1 MKNLPR
7 IFLESFRQAWQSLL
21 ANKLRSFLS
30 LLGITIG
37 IFCIIGV
44 LSAVDSLKDN
54 IIASFDAFG
63 QDVIY
68 VNRFSWTE
76 DPMGN
81 YWKWA
86 KNPQP
91 SYKDFKA
98 IQTKIKSIDL
108 VGYYVNIGRKLIQ
121 YKSSSVEGGQITGL
135 TTDSNELYSF
145 KYEKGRYFSD
155 QEMKTGAAKVVLGH
169 TIAEELFGPIS
180 PIGKK
185 IKVGNRKL
193 EVIGVLKKQGESIVS
208 FINWDE
214 VIVISFAL
222 ANRYV
227 NVKEGHKFGAMI
239 NVKGKKA
246 VAAEDITD
254 ELRSVLRARRR
265 LKPKEKDDFAINE
278 VSILQKGVD
287 QVFLTL
293 NIAGSFIGIFALL
306 VGMFSVA
313 NIMFVSV
320 KERTGLIGVKKALGA
335 KKYVILLEFLIES
348 IVLCLIGGLLGLLLV
363 GGSLYGVSKAINFP
377 VYLDGENIM
386 IGLGV
391 SIFTG
396 ILAGFIPA
404 YQAAKMN
411 PVAAIRN

>member
-1 MKNLPR
+1 
-7 IFLESFRQAWQSLL
+7 
-21 ANKLRSFLS
+21 LS

-44 LSAVDSLKDN
+44 LSAVDSLKAN
-54 IIASFDAFG
+54 IVSSFDALG

-81 YWKWA
+81 YWKWR

-98 IQTKIKSIDL
+98 IQTKVKGVEL
-108 VGYYVNIGRKLIQ
+108 VGYYVNIGQKMIK
-121 YKSSSVEGGQITGL
+121 YKSNSVEGGQVTGL
-135 TTDSNELYSF
+135 TADSEKLYGF
-145 KYEKGRYFSD
+145 NYEKGRYFSER
-155 QEMKTGAAKVVLGH
+155 EMRTGAAKVVLGH
-169 TIAEELFGPIS
+169 TMAEELFGSIP

-193 EVIGVLKKQGESIVS
+193 EVIGVLEKIGESLVN

-214 VIVISFAL
+214 TIIISFTM

-227 NVKEGHKFGAMI
+227 NLKEGHRFGAMI
-239 NVKGKKA
+239 NFKGQQE
-246 VAAEDITD
+246 VANEDIVD
-254 ELRSVLRARRR
+254 EVRGIMRTRHR
-265 LKPKEKDDFAINE
+265 LKPKEADDFALNE
-278 VSILQKGVD
+278 VSILQDGVD
-287 QVFLTL
+287 KVFLTL

-348 IVLCLIGGLLGLLLV
+348 IVLCLIGGLMGLLLV
-363 GGSLYGVSKAINFP
+363 GGSLYGISKAIDFP
-377 VYLDGENIM
+377 LYLSVENII

-391 SIFTG
+391 SVLTG

-404 YQAAKMN
+404 YQAAKMD
-411 PVAAIRN
+411 PVVAIRS

>member
-7 IFLESFRQAWQSLL
+7 IFLESFRQAWQSLFS
-21 ANKLRSFLS
+21 NKLRSFLS
-30 LLGITIG
+30 FLGVTIG

-54 IIASFDAFG
+54 IVASFDALG

-76 DPMGN
+76 DPMQN
-81 YWKWA
+81 YWKWQ

-98 IQTKIKSIDL
+98 IQAKVKVAEL
-108 VGYYVNIGRKLIQ
+108 VGYYVNIGQKMIQ
-121 YKSSSVEGGQITGL
+121 YKANSVEGGQVASL
-135 TTDSNELYSF
+135 TADSNELYGF
-145 KYEKGRYFSD
+145 DYEKGRYFSD
-155 QEMKTGAAKVVLGH
+155 REIKTGAAKVV
-169 TIAEELFGPIS
+169 S
-180 PIGKK
+180 
-185 IKVGNRKL
+185 
-193 EVIGVLKKQGESIVS
+193 
-208 FINWDE
+208 
-214 VIVISFAL
+214 L

-227 NVKEGHKFGAMI
+227 NIKEGHRFGAMI
-239 NVKGKKA
+239 NVKGQSGILS
-246 VAAEDITD
+246 EDITS
-254 ELRSVLRARRR
+254 EIRGVLRTRHR
-265 LKPKEKDDFAINE
+265 LKPKEADDFALNE
-278 VSILQKGVD
+278 VTLLQNGVD
-287 QVFLTL
+287 KVFLTL
-293 NIAGSFIGIFALL
+293 NIAGSFIGVFALL

-348 IVLCLIGGLLGLLLV
+348 IVLCLIGGLMGLLLV
-363 GGSLYGVSKAINFP
+363 GGCLYGISKVIDFSLYLSV
-377 VYLDGENIM
+377 ENIV

-411 PVAAIRN
+411 PVVAIRN